1 MSQFA
6 CISFEEDNIIVSKEK
21 SLRYPHL
28 KISLDIQEIAGIEG
42 YKVNTPRPFKKCPT
56 KYWDKLEKELLLRDV
71 TYAYLKG
78 AEKSFNPFNRI
89 EIVTGDEVRP
99 LLSSMI
105 LQYIYKYKL
114 IEPRPYETKVGIIT
128 GRIHETVDL
137 IANIKDEITD
147 LTLYTKEPLAY
158 KEVVQE
164 LNRLI
169 KLRVR
174 AVALKVEA
182 LNEMDIIF
190 DLNGAGKYALGCNP
204 KAIYIDYKNQTR
216 RYMQQFIGPP
226 PRIWYEFDIIC
237 RSQSLSVPFLQAVLY
252 AQGLTHGLL
261 RKEINNLD
269 LTLGKVYTRRIS

>member
-21 SLRYPHL
+21 SFRYPHL

-42 YKVNTPRPFKKCPT
+42 YKVNTPTPFKKCPT

-190 DLNGAGKYALGCNP
+190 DLNGAGQYALGCNP

>member
-42 YKVNTPRPFKKCPT
+42 YKVNTPRPLKKCPT

-78 AEKSFNPFNRI
+78 AEKSINPFNRI

-237 RSQSLSVPFLQAVLY
+237 RSQSLSVPFLQAILY

-261 RKEINNLD
+261 RKEINNLG
-269 LTLGKVYTRRIS
+269 LTLGKVYARRIS